1 VLDLGDRE
9 TDFNWEISNS
19 CVNSEEI
26 RNGASVTRDDSIFGV
41 AQIEVGAIEH
51 FISKTNYS

>member
-9 TDFNWEISNS
+9 TDFDWEISDS

-26 RNGASVTRDDSIFGV
+26 RDGASVTRDDSIFGV
-41 AQIEVGAIEH
+41 AQVKVGAIQH
-51 FISKTNYS
+51 FISKTNDS